1 MNCRLCQSAQ
11 IAPCFS
17 LGAQPLANKYPLDSY
32 EMKNEHLHDMDLNYC
47 SSCRSLQI
55 TQIISRTEMF
65 EDYYYLSSV
74 NPELVQHFRKMAEQ
88 IADRG
93 HTFVVDIGSND
104 GVLLQPLSDHG
115 IRALG
120 VDPSENV
127 GKIANDKGLETLIE
141 YFDQA
146 VADQIIEGYGR
157 PTCVVA
163 SSVFTHLEN
172 PQQFL
177 SAAKSL
183 ISPNGEII
191 IEIEYLP
198 TIIEDVKFERF
209 YFDRPNYYSLTT
221 INELAQNVGLKIHEA
236 VIVDTHGGSVRVHLS
251 DKECRTHENSENVN
265 DMLAFE
271 TDVFSEGEIKD
282 AFEKFQNFGLELK
295 ETLVKFKESGCL
307 VIGYGAPARLAT
319 ISTCADINSSL
330 IRYIIDDSPLKAG
343 RHSPGQHIPIKTF
356 EQGTSQQFDVV
367 IVFAYEYKN
376 SILERLKNYRFKAF
390 SPIPMLP
397 LEAD

>member
-1 MNCRLCQSAQ
+1 
-11 IAPCFS
+11 
-17 LGAQPLANKYPLDSY
+17 
-32 EMKNEHLHDMDLNYC
+32 
-47 SSCRSLQI
+47 
-55 TQIISRTEMF
+55 
-65 EDYYYLSSV
+65 
-74 NPELVQHFRKMAEQ
+74 
-88 IADRG
+88 
-93 HTFVVDIGSND
+93 
-104 GVLLQPLSDHG
+104 
-115 IRALG
+115 
-120 VDPSENV
+120 
-127 GKIANDKGLETLIE
+127 
-141 YFDQA
+141 
-146 VADQIIEGYGR
+146 VADEIIKDYGR
-157 PTCVVA
+157 PSCIVA

-183 ISPNGEII
+183 ISQNGEII

-251 DKECRTHENSENVN
+251 DKGCPAYESSENVN

-271 TDVFSEGEIKD
+271 KNMFSERDIKD
-282 AFEKFQNFGLELK
+282 AFEKFQKFGLELK
-295 ETLVKFKESGCL
+295 ETLIKFRESGRV

-319 ISTCADINSSL
+319 ITTCADINPSL
-330 IRYIIDDSPLKAG
+330 IHYIIDDSPLKAG
-343 RHSPGQHIPIKTF
+343 RHSPGKHIPIKTF

-367 IVFAYEYKN
+367 IIFAYEYKN
-376 SILERLKNYRFKAF
+376 SILERLKNFKFKAF

-397 LEAD
+397 LKAN